1 MDDKQLPELKHNV
14 QDEETFSLG
23 DLDIFEQSQEHPAAA
38 CQPVTEEDLLKS
50 SREDSGEIPERYVLP
65 GDDGSTDGLRTR
77 NPKKR
82 MVFISLLVVAAVLA
96 AAVIGVVV
104 YYNSMLNRINRPQF
118 TENELSQAEIDYW
131 ATYNPDAEERP
142 AIDHSEI
149 ESKVPAAAEEAP
161 PKLKG
166 DYITNILLIGQD
178 FRIGEDTKLADSMI
192 LCSVNR
198 KTDTMTMTS
207 FLRDS
212 YIQMPDFKGRQC
224 GKNRI
229 NVVYNLGWKWAGELG
244 GMEMMD
250 LCLKNNFG
258 IEVDHNIEVN
268 FDAFHKIIDLL
279 GGIDVELSQAEVDYL
294 KKDKTGFNDYVQVG
308 ANHLDGYTSLCY
320 ARARKLDGD
329 VQRTARQR
337 KVVTSVINRVKE
349 MNIREINALAK
360 EILPMITT
368 DMSNSEITSL
378 LAELLPM
385 LPNLKLESGTCPA
398 EGTYWGELIDI
409 AGYPSSVL
417 KMDVG
422 ANRQRLMAICEVE
435 AFEAAQK
442 AAPASA
448 GTTRT
453 EVHKETTAAESTEAA
468 QETTAAAETT
478 ETTEE
483 TAAAVE
489 TAKKP

>member
-1 MDDKQLPELKHNV
+1 MDDKQLPEFENNEHP
-14 QDEETFSLG
+14 EENFDLG
-23 DLDIFEQSQEHPAAA
+23 DLNIFEQAQEDPVGDA
-38 CQPVTEEDLLKS
+38 QPITEEDLLKTS
-50 SREDSGEIPERYVLP
+50 EKESEEIPEHYVLP
-65 GDDGSTDGLRTR
+65 GNDGSLVPAHSGKRT
-77 NPKKR
+77 KKI
-82 MVFISLLVVAAVLA
+82 VFISLVAVAAVLA

-104 YYNSMLNRINRPQF
+104 YYNSMLNRINRPAF

-131 ATYNPDAEERP
+131 ATYNPDAEGQPVTPNAEGRP
-142 AIDHSEI
+142 VM
-149 ESKVPAAAEEAP
+149 ESTAPAATEEAAP
-161 PKLKG
+161 NLKG

-192 LCSVNR
+192 LCSINR
-198 KTDTMTMTS
+198 KTNTMTMTS

-212 YIQMPDFKGRQC
+212 YIQMPDFKGHQC
-224 GKNRI
+224 GMNRI

-279 GGIDVELSQAEVDYL
+279 GGIDVELSQSEVDYL
-294 KKDKTGFNDYVQVG
+294 KKDKTGFNDYVKEG
-308 ANHLDGYTSLCY
+308 MNHLDGYTALCY

-337 KVVTSVINRVKE
+337 KVVTSVINRVQE

-378 LAELLPM
+378 LAEFLPM

-398 EGTYWGELIDI
+398 EGTYWGEMIAI

-417 KMDVG
+417 KLDVG
-422 ANRQRLMAICEVE
+422 ANRQRLMAICEVD

-442 AAPASA
+442 AAS
-448 GTTRT
+448 
-453 EVHKETTAAESTEAA
+453 
-468 QETTAAAETT
+468 AAAETT
-478 ETTEE
+478 EEATTVTEVTQE
-483 TAAAVE
+483 TTIAAQATE
-489 TAKKP
+489 AATEATGNP